1 MKQRKTAL
9 FAASAFMLA
18 ASLVASP
25 NAKAGAPA
33 EGAYAGAFLGMGTGI
48 LQAKVATLGA
58 ASNRGNDE
66 ANTYETDRGGLG
78 LSGIQGGGW
87 AGYGIKTADDIYFGA
102 EVSFAGSDEK
112 IKLTSTA
119 GIQEEGNG
127 AGTNDNTI
135 TSISA
140 QRNWVVGTAVR
151 VGYYIN
157 KDTLFALSGGI
168 AISQLEVDIGS
179 SNETYYGGGPQVGAS
194 LETNIS
200 KIDPNL
206 GLRMEFVYTD
216 YLTADIQGQDNVS
229 RSNGTA
235 NNDSEL
241 TGHDTAGRVGLSY
254 RF

>member
-1 MKQRKTAL
+1 MNKNKKIL

-18 ASLVASP
+18 ASLIATP
-25 NAKAGAPA
+25 NAKADSAPA
-33 EGAYAGAFLGMGTGI
+33 EGAYAGAFMGMGMGI
-48 LQAKVATLGA
+48 LQAKVTTL
-58 ASNRGNDE
+58 E
-66 ANTYETDRGGLG
+66 ANNNQSDSNTYDTDRGGLG

-241 TGHDTAGRVGLSY
+241 TGHDTAGRIGLTY